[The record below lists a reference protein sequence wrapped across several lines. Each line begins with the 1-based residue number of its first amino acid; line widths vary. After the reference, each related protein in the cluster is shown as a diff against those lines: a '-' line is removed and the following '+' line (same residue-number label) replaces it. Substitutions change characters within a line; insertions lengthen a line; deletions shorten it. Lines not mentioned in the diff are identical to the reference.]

1 MGLEGNIS
9 MTNGSDVTQ
18 AMKTRKQ
25 SQRTVGYHLGM
36 VGLAL
41 AVLLSLPGCTGSVQ
55 LGPQAVAGLT
65 PDGTVNMDQVQV
77 AYLAS
82 AGGGTGTLYYQGNAY
97 TFSIGGL
104 GVGGIG
110 ASTISAEGEVYKLG
124 NLANFA
130 GTYGQAR
137 YGFAIG
143 NLSGGDLWMQN
154 QAGVIMHL
162 KAKRTGLM
170 LSLGGDAMVITMQ

>member
-1 MGLEGNIS
+1 MNDV
-9 MTNGSDVTQ
+9 SDVIR
-18 AMKTRKQ
+18 AIKTGQTSRNQ
-25 SQRTVGYHLGM
+25 VRRHWGM
-36 VGLAL
+36 VGRAL
-41 AVLLSLPGCTGSVQ
+41 AVLLLLAGCSGSVQ

-82 AGGGTGTLYYQGNAY
+82 AGGGTGTLYYQGNTY
-97 TFSIGGL
+97 TFSVGGL

-110 ASTISAEGEVYKLG
+110 ASTISAEGEVYKLH

-154 QAGVIMHL
+154 EAGVIMHL

-170 LSLGGDAMVITMQ
+170 LSLGGDAMVISMQ